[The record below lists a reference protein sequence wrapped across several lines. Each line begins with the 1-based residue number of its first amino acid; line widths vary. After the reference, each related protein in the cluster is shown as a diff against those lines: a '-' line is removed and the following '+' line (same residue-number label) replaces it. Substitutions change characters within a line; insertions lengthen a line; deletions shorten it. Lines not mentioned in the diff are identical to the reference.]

1 MVGLR
6 LKRFVKAN
14 LSKEEA
20 EELYGLGKA
29 AVIWTLL
36 ELSSGLEASAN
47 GGGEEPVSPST
58 PSGQIPVY
66 KKPNKSTRGRKKPGR
81 KKGHPGARRKEP
93 ENIDEEKQHILEICP
108 CCGEQLDEPFDHR
121 TRITEDIP
129 EVKPVITKHIINR
142 YRCPKCKKVSDAPVA
157 DALPKAK
164 VGNNILALTAW
175 MHYGLGTTISQIVN
189 VLNVHLHFKLT
200 PGGLVNMWRRLA
212 EILDAWYEQ
221 ICAEAK
227 DSSTLHADETG
238 WRVNG
243 ITNWLWC
250 FTNRDITCYIIDRS
264 RGSPALLGFL
274 GETFD
279 GTLVTDFWAA
289 YNAIACD
296 TRQYC
301 FAHLFREIEKVDERN
316 NSSQWERFRKKLTRI
331 LRDAVRLH
339 SNHAEDDAARESRR
353 TRLTKRLAKL
363 CATDWFDP
371 DAERLAKRLD
381 KYADGIFTFLD
392 YDDVPHT
399 NNHAE
404 REIRPAVIMRKV
416 IQQNRSDKGAHTQ
429 AVLMSIYRTLK
440 LRGHDPVKTIVST
453 LETYIHTGIIPPLPG
468 KYCPDG

>member
-1 MVGLR
+1 MHGPEVGR
-6 LKRFVKAN
+6 YVKSN

-20 EELYGLGKA
+20 LELYRLGEG
-29 AVIWTLL
+29 AVIWALL
-36 ELSSGLEASAN
+36 EFSARWQAA
-47 GGGEEPVSPST
+47 GDGGEEPITPST
-58 PSGQIPVY
+58 PSGQIPIY
-66 KKPNKSTRGRKKPGR
+66 KKPNRSTRRRKMPGR
-81 KKGHPGARRKEP
+81 KKGHPGVRRKEP
-93 ENIDEEKQHILEICP
+93 ERIDEEKEHALDICP
-108 CCGEQLDEPFDHR
+108 NCGEPLSEPYDQR
-121 TRITEDIP
+121 TRIIEDIP
-129 EVKPVITKHIINR
+129 EVKPVITKHLINR
-142 YRCPKCKKVSDAPVA
+142 YRCPKCKKISDAPVT

-164 VGNNILALTAW
+164 IGNNILALTAW

-189 VLNVHLHFKLT
+189 VLNVHLRFKLT

-212 EILDAWYEQ
+212 EILEAWYEQ
-221 ICAEAK
+221 ICAEAR

-243 ITNWLWC
+243 RTNWLWC
-250 FTNRDITCYIIDRS
+250 FTNSDITCYVIDRS
-264 RGSPALLGFL
+264 RGSPALLKFL
-274 GETFD
+274 GDAFD

-301 FAHLFREIEKVDERN
+301 LAHLFREIGKVDERN
-316 NSSQWERFRKKLTRI
+316 DSAQWERFRKKLMRI
-331 LRDAVRLH
+331 LRDALRLDT
-339 SNHAEDDAARESRR
+339 NNTITDAARVSRR
-353 TRLTKRLAKL
+353 ARLALRLSDL
-363 CATDWFDP
+363 CATRWSDH
-371 DAERLAKRLD
+371 DAIRLANRLD

-440 LRGHDPVKTIVST
+440 MRGLDPVKTIT
-453 LETYIHTGIIPPLPG
+453 ANLEEYLLTGQLPPLPE
-468 KYCPDG
+468 KTDSDS

>member
-1 MVGLR
+1 MHGPGVER
-6 LKRFVKAN
+6 YVKAN
-14 LSKEEA
+14 LSEDEA
-20 EELYGLGKA
+20 RTLYRLGEGAVVWALLEFSARWKA
-29 AVIWTLL
+29 A
-36 ELSSGLEASAN
+36 GDGN
-47 GGGEEPVSPST
+47 EEQVTTST
-58 PSGQIPVY
+58 PSGQIPLY
-66 KKPNKSTRGRKKPGR
+66 KKQNKPSRGRKKPGR

-93 ENIDEEKQHILEICP
+93 ERIDEEKTHSLEICP
-108 CCGEQLDEPFDHR
+108 CCGEALSEPFDHR

-129 EVKPVITKHIINR
+129 EVKPIITKHTINR
-142 YRCPKCKKVSDAPVA
+142 YRCPKCKKVSEAPVS

-164 VGNNILALTAW
+164 IGNNILALTAW
-175 MHYGLGTTISQIVN
+175 MHYGLGTTINQIVN
-189 VLNVHLHFKLT
+189 VLNTHLRFKLT

-243 ITNWLWC
+243 KTHWLWC
-250 FTNRDITCYIIDRS
+250 FTNRDLTCYVIDRS
-264 RGSPALLGFL
+264 RGSPALLDFL

-301 FAHLFREIEKVDERN
+301 LAHLFREIENVDERN
-316 NSSQWERFRKKLTRI
+316 TSAEWGRFRKKLMRI
-331 LRDAVRLH
+331 LRDALRL
-339 SNHAEDDAARESRR
+339 DDARNITDATRASRR
-353 TRLTKRLAKL
+353 ARLAKRLAKL
-363 CATDWFDP
+363 CETTWSDP
-371 DAERLAKRLD
+371 DAVRLAKRLD
-381 KYADGIFTFLD
+381 KYTDGIFTFLD

-416 IQQNRSDKGAHTQ
+416 IQQNRSVKGAHTQ

-453 LETYIHTGIIPPLPG
+453 FENYLLTGQLPPLPE
-468 KYCPDG
+468 KNDSDS